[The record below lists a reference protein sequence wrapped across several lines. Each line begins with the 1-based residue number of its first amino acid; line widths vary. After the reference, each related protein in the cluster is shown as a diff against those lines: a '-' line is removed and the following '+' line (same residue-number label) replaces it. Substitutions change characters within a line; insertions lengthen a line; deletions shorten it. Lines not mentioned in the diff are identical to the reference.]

1 MKHPNIMDLKLGI
14 KKLKKGSNKYDNNT
28 SLSHK
33 VRINGM
39 SIRQYSTTQRKA

>member
-14 KKLKKGSNKYDNNT
+14 KKCKKKLKKFENCT
-28 SLSHK
+28 TISHK

-39 SIRQYSTTQRKA
+39 SIRQ